1 METVI
6 DVDDRYQV
14 DKRLQNVVATVAVQE
29 DNLFQNE
36 VGSKYYCGYVDGVL
50 NRHYTLINCRDSLP
64 GQFVQILMDVDQG
77 VLNVY
82 EVEVHGI

>member
-1 METVI
+1 MTVA
-6 DVDDRYQV
+6 DAENGPGVKR
-14 DKRLQNVVATVAVQE
+14 RLQNVVATVAVQE
-29 DNLFQNE
+29 GKLFQNK

-50 NRHYTLINCRDSLP
+50 NQHYTLINCRDSLP
-64 GQFVQILMDVDQG
+64 GQFVQILMNVDQG